1 MPRALLPLLR
11 VLLLFL
17 MVSAATDLVAQE
29 TAEPPAPAESSE
41 TESPPT
47 PAEEAI
53 ESAEER
59 GRQAVISNQDVI
71 GAKGAYD
78 APLPAESDAA
88 LIAALTDPGI
98 ASEELAIRSL
108 PLTAAEMGQLAQAWQ
123 NMAKGMTKAVVEEQ
137 LAVLAKETAGE
148 TEVPRERLT
157 QLIELRNNAFENL
170 STVVDG
176 LEAKGGD
183 AAEVAQFRAYRAA
196 IHVDETQRADWR
208 TLLAQG
214 ANWATDEDGGIKLAL
229 RIAVIVGS
237 LLALLIIAR
246 AVRGVARRGLS
257 RVPDLS
263 KLLQAFIVMVIYWLT
278 IAFGLMIVL
287 SALGIDVTPLFALVG
302 GASFIIAFAMQDT
315 LGNLAAGLMIMI
327 NRPFD
332 EGDYVTVAGTGGTVQ
347 SVSIVSTTVVTPDN
361 QVIVIPNSKV
371 WGDVITNVTA
381 SDTRRVDLTFGIG
394 YGDSIEQAQE
404 VLEKV
409 VAEHP
414 LILDD
419 PAPVVRVNALG
430 ASSVDFICRPWTKV
444 DDYWTV
450 YWDLTRQVKEAFD
463 REGISIPFPQA
474 DMHVHMAAPAALPFG
489 DPGTGERSGAP
500 AKTKSETHDPAEGEP
515 YYAHED
521 RVTSFR
527 RGDEGYEEDSDN
539 T

>member
-41 TESPPT
+41 AESPPT

-71 GAKGAYD
+71 GAKGASD

-183 AAEVAQFRAYRAA
+183 AAEVAGYRAYRGA

-208 TLLAQG
+208 TLLAQA
-214 ANWATDEDGGIKLAL
+214 ANWATDEDGGLRLAL
-229 RIAVIVGS
+229 RVAVIVGS

-347 SVSIVSTTVVTPDN
+347 SVSIVSTTVLTPDN

-381 SDTRRVDLTFGIG
+381 SATRRVDLTFGIG
-394 YGDSIEQAQE
+394 YGDSIEKAQE

-430 ASSVDFICRPWTKV
+430 ASSVDFICRPWV
-444 DDYWTV
+444 NVEDYWTV

-463 REGISIPFPQA
+463 REGISIPFPQT
-474 DMHVHMAAPAALPFG
+474 DMHVHMAKPGALPFTEE
-489 DPGTGERSGAP
+489 PGKTAP
-500 AKTKSETHDPAEGEP
+500 PEEGTP
-515 YYAHED
+515 YHARED

-527 RGDEGYEEDSDN
+527 RGDEGYDEDSDN